1 MAAFVAFIVRRGEIK
16 GKPGFFAQPARY
28 LVGRGLDCDA
38 RIPDEADYQ
47 TVSRHHCR
55 FDINPP
61 QIHIRD
67 LGSLNGT
74 YVNGVSIGQRSPS
87 QTPEQSSD
95 ELSSPASEL
104 HDGDEIRFGG
114 VEVTV
119 RILEELKCGTCG
131 DEIPESEIEKAGIS
145 EDEILCPSCRR
156 RVDKT
161 ITLNGQASARTSAS
175 AFTIKKGFC
184 PQCGQRLSLEE
195 RGRGDDEF
203 LCRSCAKEPE
213 NVVKTLMAFAAGGNK
228 KLAALQDYRIVKSL
242 GQGSA
247 GAAFL
252 IKNEKTEQLLAL
264 KILLPEVALNERA
277 RMLFLREVENSRLLD
292 HKNVVKVFDSGSYHN
307 IFFYTMEYCDG
318 ASVFDLK
325 TGHGGVLTL
334 DMAADI
340 VLQTLDGLEYIHNVE
355 VPSVKLA
362 DGGIGQGKGL
372 VHRDLKPGNIFLAGS
387 GEDRIAKI
395 ADVGVGKAFD
405 TAGLS
410 GHTVTGNVAGTPVFM
425 PRQQII
431 NFKYAKPD
439 VDVWALAATFYNLLT
454 GFYPR
459 DFPKGEDLWL
469 VVLKTKPVPIRQR
482 KSSIPENLAKVIDKA
497 LIDDP
502 EITFQSAAELKQ
514 ALVEAL

>member
-1 MAAFVAFIVRRGEIK
+1 
-16 GKPGFFAQPARY
+16 
-28 LVGRGLDCDA
+28 
-38 RIPDEADYQ
+38 
-47 TVSRHHCR
+47 
-55 FDINPP
+55 
-61 QIHIRD
+61 
-67 LGSLNGT
+67 
-74 YVNGVSIGQRSPS
+74 VN
-87 QTPEQSSD
+87 
-95 ELSSPASEL
+95 
-104 HDGDEIRFGG
+104 DGDEIRFGR
-114 VEVTV
+114 VEVKV
-119 RILEELKCGTCG
+119 RIIEELACSACGN
-131 DEIPESEIEKAGIS
+131 EIPDNDIEKADIS
-145 EDEILCPSCRR
+145 EDKLLCPTCRR
-156 RVDKT
+156 QFEET
-161 ITLNGQASARTSAS
+161 IAINNQGSQRNAATGSTAKN
-175 AFTIKKGFC
+175 GFC
-184 PQCGQRLSLEE
+184 PQCGQKLSLEE
-195 RGRGDDEF
+195 RGRSGDEF

-213 NVVKTLMAFAAGGNK
+213 NVAKTLIAFAAGGHK
-228 KLAALQDYRIVKSL
+228 KLASLRDYRIVKSL

-252 IKNEKTEQLLAL
+252 MKNKKSEQLLAL
-264 KILLPEVALNERA
+264 KILLPEVALDERS
-277 RMLFLREVENSRLLD
+277 RMLFLREVENARLLN
-292 HKNVVKVFDSGSYHN
+292 HEHVVKVFDSGIYEN

-318 ASVFDLK
+318 SSVFELK
-325 TGHGGVLTL
+325 NRHGGVLPL

-340 VLQTLDGLEYIHNVE
+340 VLQTLDGLDYVHNVE

-362 DGGIGQGKGL
+362 DGNIGKGKGL
-372 VHRDLKPGNIFLAGS
+372 VHRDLKPGNIFLTGS
-387 GEDRIAKI
+387 GENLVAKI

-425 PRQQII
+425 PRQQIV

-482 KSSIPENLAKVIDKA
+482 KSAIPERLAEVIDKA

-514 ALVEAL
+514 AILEVL

>member
-1 MAAFVAFIVRRGEIK
+1 MAAGVALIVRRGEIK
-16 GKPGFFAQPARY
+16 GRPGPFTQPVRY
-28 LVGRGLDCDA
+28 LVGRGTDCDA
-38 RIPDEADYQ
+38 KVPDEPDYQ
-47 TVSRHHCR
+47 IVSRHHCR

-74 YVNGVSIGQRSPS
+74 YVNGVSIGQRSPN
-87 QTPEQSSD
+87 QTPEQAFD
-95 ELSSPASEL
+95 ERLSPALEL
-104 HDGDEIRFGG
+104 NDGDEIRFGC
-114 VEVTV
+114 VEVMV
-119 RILEELKCGTCG
+119 RILEELKCSACG
-131 DEIPESEIEKAGIS
+131 NEIPEGEIEKADIG
-145 EDEILCPSCRR
+145 EDKVLCLSCRR
-156 RVDKT
+156 RFEET
-161 ITLNGQASARTSAS
+161 ITITGQVSARTSTNTSIA
-175 AFTIKKGFC
+175 KKGFC

-195 RGRGDDEF
+195 RSERDDEF
-203 LCRSCAKEPE
+203 LCKSCATEPE
-213 NVVKTLMAFAAGGNK
+213 NVVKTLMAFATGGNK

-252 IKNEKTEQLLAL
+252 MKNEKTEQLLAL

-277 RMLFLREVENSRLLD
+277 RMLFLREVENARLLD
-292 HKNVVKVFDSGSYHN
+292 HKNVVKVFDSGSYQN

-325 TGHGGVLTL
+325 TRQGGVLPL
-334 DMAADI
+334 HMATDI
-340 VLQTLDGLEYIHNVE
+340 VLQILDGLEYIHNVE

-362 DGGIGQGKGL
+362 DGGIGKGKGL

-387 GEDRIAKI
+387 VENRIAKI

-482 KSSIPENLAKVIDKA
+482 KSSIPEKLAGVIDKA

-502 EITFQSAAELKQ
+502 EIAFQSAAELKQ
-514 ALVEAL
+514 AIVKAL